1 MPPREE
7 GEEGA
12 NGKFKFPHPNVR
24 IYFIRTM
31 KNGYKTHNFINQT
44 MQQATGN
51 SIYLHY
57 CNVEI
62 AKLRSK
68 FKYCRI
74 WKEKEF
80 THSEMEK
87 PKEKQI

>member
-1 MPPREE
+1 MYI
-7 GEEGA
+7 
-12 NGKFKFPHPNVR
+12 GK
-24 IYFIRTM
+24 
-31 KNGYKTHNFINQT
+31 
-44 MQQATGN
+44 GN

-68 FKYCRI
+68 FIICRI

-80 THSEMEK
+80 IRSEMEK
-87 PKEKQI
+87 PKEKQT